1 MVLSFAVVLGAPLPE
16 ATAPGAKVGGGIGL
30 PGLALMLLALLL
42 VCELPGS
49 GRGFAKC
56 CGVTRSICCI

>member
-1 MVLSFAVVLGAPLPE
+1 MLLLAVVLGAPWPE
-16 ATAPGAKVGGGIGL
+16 ATAPGAKVGGGIVL

-42 VCELPGS
+42 VCKLPGS
-49 GRGFAKC
+49 GGGFARY

>member
-30 PGLALMLLALLL
+30 PGLALMLLA
-42 VCELPGS
+42 
-49 GRGFAKC
+49 
-56 CGVTRSICCI
+56 